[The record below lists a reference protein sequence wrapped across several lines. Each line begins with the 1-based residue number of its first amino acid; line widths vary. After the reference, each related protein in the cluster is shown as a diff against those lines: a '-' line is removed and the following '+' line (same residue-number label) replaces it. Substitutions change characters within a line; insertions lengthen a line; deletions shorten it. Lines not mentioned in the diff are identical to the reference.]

1 MEIKLTL
8 SDIEV
13 NSILDARGD
22 RPYRIAEPVITAI
35 RMQAIPQVAAAQMPA
50 SDSPKS
56 FTEGEDDGRHC

>member
-8 SDIEV
+8 SDIDV
-13 NSILDARGD
+13 NSILEALGD
-22 RPYRIAEPVITAI
+22 KPYRFVEPIITSI
-35 RMQAIPQVAAAQMPA
+35 RMQAVPQVTAAKMPA